1 VKTRLTAL
9 LLGLLT
15 VPLAA
20 QGDPIRRAS
29 ERLGHLVA
37 RPGGTDETM
46 FLHEQA
52 ESLIERWRR
61 APAGSFQAE
70 RLELA
75 TDDLLDASEH
85 LLAARGLRPGGE
97 ADEETRRLMARDLE
111 RTYFRLREGAYFAGQ
126 AQERNAQQ
134 YVVAARRI
142 YQLAR
147 AAYDE
152 REYARV
158 RLLSEGAREIISG
171 LERLAQ
177 AAFGVPD
184 PPRLPEG

>member
-1 VKTRLTAL
+1 MKTVLHAL
-9 LLGLLT
+9 VFGLLT
-15 VPLAA
+15 LPVAA
-20 QGDPIRRAS
+20 QTDPIKQVS
-29 ERLGHLVA
+29 ERLSQLMA
-37 RPGGTDETM
+37 RSGGTDETA
-46 FLHEQA
+46 FLHDQA
-52 ESLIERWRR
+52 ESLIERWRS

-75 TDDLLDASEH
+75 ADDLLDASEH
-85 LLAARGLRPGGE
+85 LLAARSLRNGGN

-111 RTYFRLREGAYFAGQ
+111 RTYFRLQEGGYFAGQ
-126 AQERNAQQ
+126 AQERNAAQ
-134 YVVAARRI
+134 YVVTARRV

-152 REYARV
+152 RDYARV
-158 RLLSEGAREIISG
+158 RLLSQAAREIISG

-184 PPRLPEG
+184 PPRLPES